1 MCLFTQFTSILSL
14 FFSRSFSILDVI
26 IAATTGTNR
35 KQQQHKQNESTAA
48 EESGEEKRNE
58 EAAQGGVESSSSIE
72 SEDINEIRSIGLNAK
87 AHILNTTTTN
97 K

>member
-1 MCLFTQFTSILSL
+1 MFIYSIHFNSL
-14 FFSRSFSILDVI
+14 SRSFSILDVI

-35 KQQQHKQNESTAA
+35 KQQHKQNESTAA

-72 SEDINEIRSIGLNAK
+72 SEEINEIRSIGLNAK